1 MLLHVFAGQAAANAG
16 AFNGRRVEAVFRKKT
31 ANRRAQRIVVLFFQR
46 SLLALGRSRLFGI
59 GFRAGLFARAVAL
72 TQAAEDL
79 TREHG
84 GAFVFNDRVQN
95 AIR

>member
-1 MLLHVFAGQAAANAG
+1 MFLYVFAGQAAANAG
-16 AFNGRRVEAVFRKKT
+16 AFNGRRVEAMFREQT

-46 SLLALGRSRLFGI
+46 SLLALGRRRLFGI
-59 GFRAGLFARAVAL
+59 GFRAGLFARAVAF

-79 TREHG
+79 TRQNG
-84 GAFVFNDRVQN
+84 GAFVFNHCVQN